1 MGHELRACDL
11 RLARIIIDDGAGK
24 PMTIWLGPGEVTI
37 RPGGGSGITP
47 TFDLDGMIEVSR
59 PPTCRLEEIV
69 RMAEPIEE
77 RLRRRLGRLVA
88 ERGPTV
94 LSRCLLPPKT
104 RHHLECA
111 WGVRRFY
118 VATRG
123 VDAEHI
129 FNFPEGSPQFAE
141 LSPSARRPGA

>member
-1 MGHELRACDL
+1 LRTCEL
-11 RLARIIIDDGAGK
+11 RLARVIIDDAAGK

-37 RPGGGSGITP
+37 RPGSGSVITP

-59 PPTCRLEEIV
+59 PPKEII

-88 ERGPTV
+88 TQGPTV
-94 LSRCLLPPKT
+94 LSRCLLPPGY
-104 RHHLECA
+104 RHHLECV

-129 FNFPEGSPQFAE
+129 FIFPEGSPQFAE